1 MKHLAPLLFL
11 AACGGGDDAPIDA
24 QGIDAPIGTVTP
36 PLGTFQVSLVPALD
50 NGTTTTPAYSA
61 LLGKI
66 YDGVQPEAIVW
77 TTTGTAGGC
86 TLTTPHAPFCATPC
100 GSSAVC
106 VADDTCKPYPTSQ
119 TVGSVTAT
127 GLATQGGE
135 TSFTMDPIANAYQ
148 PPSSVKLAY
157 PAFVEGEKF
166 ELVASGSAFAESFTV
181 GTRGVAPL
189 ALATGTL
196 ALQPNT
202 PLALTWTA
210 PAATGS
216 TIHVK
221 LDISHHGGSKGKLE
235 CDLPDTGSA
244 TLDGGL
250 ITQLLNLGA
259 AGYPTIIV
267 TRART
272 GSAAVTKGRIDLVA
286 SSTVEKAVT
295 VPGIISCT
303 DTTDCPSPQTCQPD
317 LTCK

>member
-1 MKHLAPLLFL
+1 MRRLAPLLVL
-11 AACGGGDDAPIDA
+11 VAACGDDGGTAVDA

-36 PLGTFQVSLVPALD
+36 LLGTFQVQLVAAIG
-50 NGTTTTPAYSA
+50 NTPAYSA

-66 YDGVQPEAIVW
+66 YDGAQPEAIIW
-77 TTTGTAGGC
+77 DTAGTAGGC
-86 TLTTPHAPFCATPC
+86 TLTTPRVPFCATAC
-100 GSSAVC
+100 GTSAVC
-106 VADDTCKPYPTSQ
+106 VADNTCKPYATAQ
-119 TVGSVTAT
+119 TLGTVTAT
-127 GLATQGGE
+127 GLATQSGAA
-135 TSFTMDPIANAYQ
+135 SFAMDPIANAYQ
-148 PPSSVKLAY
+148 PPSGVQLAY

-166 ELVASGSAFAESFTV
+166 ELVTSGSAFAPAFTV
-181 GTRGVAPL
+181 GTRGVA
-189 ALATGTL
+189 ALNLTSGTL
-196 ALQPNT
+196 ALQAGA

-235 CDLPDTGSA
+235 CDLPDSGSA

-272 GSAAVTKGRIDLVA
+272 GSAAIATGRIDLVA
-286 SSTVEKAVT
+286 SSTVEKAVS
-295 VPGIISCT
+295 VPGITSCT
-303 DTTDCPSPQTCQPD
+303 DTSECPSPQTCQPD
-317 LTCK
+317 LTCQ

>member
-1 MKHLAPLLFL
+1 MTKLAPLLFL
-11 AACGGGDDAPIDA
+11 VACGGGDDAPVDA

-36 PLGTFQVSLVPALD
+36 LLGTFQVSLVPAV
-50 NGTTTTPAYSA
+50 TTGSTTSAAYSA

-77 TTTGTAGGC
+77 QTAGTAGGC
-86 TLTTPHAPFCATPC
+86 TLTTPKVPFCATPC
-100 GSSAVC
+100 GPSAVC
-106 VADDTCKPYPTSQ
+106 VADDTCKPYATSQ
-119 TVGSVTAT
+119 TLGTVTVT
-127 GLATQGGE
+127 GLATKTGAA
-135 TSFTMDPIANAYQ
+135 SFTMDPIANAYQ
-148 PPSSVKLAY
+148 PPSSVQLDY
-157 PAFVEGEKF
+157 PAFTEGEKF
-166 ELVASGSAFAESFTV
+166 EFVTSGSTFAESFTV
-181 GTRGVAPL
+181 GTRGIA
-189 ALATGTL
+189 ALNITNSAL

-202 PLALTWTA
+202 PLALTWTP

-235 CDLPDTGSA
+235 CDLPDSGSA

-267 TRART
+267 TRSRT
-272 GSAAVTKGRIDLVA
+272 GSAAIAKGRIDLVA

-303 DTTDCPSPQTCQPD
+303 DTSECPSPQTCQPD